1 MIPKYIFNIVI
12 LFLNFQRLSSISS
25 NQIQCEHDLNVRG
38 ESRIQIMFQVIK
50 LFSALSTHFQNHDHT
65 GFDCLFG
72 KKFLLI
78 SAAQLEAATCLPS
91 FLVLCTTVHDQA
103 IGTLPQT
110 PSNIYSLYC
119 TMITFAQISSKIPY
133 MPFLIFIKGQLI
145 SE

>member
-1 MIPKYIFNIVI
+1 
-12 LFLNFQRLSSISS
+12 
-25 NQIQCEHDLNVRG
+25 
-38 ESRIQIMFQVIK
+38 MFQVTE
-50 LFSALSTHFQNHDHT
+50 LFYALSIHFQNHAHT

-119 TMITFAQISSKIPY
+119 TMITFSQISYKNHMQLI
-133 MPFLIFIKGQLI
+133 PFLIFIILGQCKVGKKRIIFHPFSNHLDQSKI
-145 SE
+145 LLLVGVKAKMIKCMLWHIKRPF

>member
-1 MIPKYIFNIVI
+1 MFRLCQKLRLV
-12 LFLNFQRLSSISS
+12 FQPFISRS
-25 NQIQCEHDLNVRG
+25 KQCG

-50 LFSALSTHFQNHDHT
+50 LFSAISTHFQNHSHT

-119 TMITFAQISSKIPY
+119 TMITFTQISSKIP
-133 MPFLIFIKGQLI
+133 FLSSLKGSQFQNDFLMSEIFQKNNAKI
-145 SE
+145 